1 MYYTYY
7 RVLLFSLVGS
17 LKKILKA
24 VNQKHPRLYVSIH
37 KNNNDKY
44 DVEYYQN
51 QYNSNGDFEI
61 ISDQISLQSISN
73 KKISQVN
80 LHQIN
85 QHEYQSLVN
94 LIRRQEKVVSI
105 YLKKNK
111 QDQFKIVSSS
121 LDLMKNYEK
130 KFSSWFSDNKEF

>member
-1 MYYTYY
+1 M
-7 RVLLFSLVGS
+7 
-17 LKKILKA
+17 KA
-24 VNQKHPRLYVSIH
+24 ANQKHPRLYVSIH
-37 KNNNDKY
+37 KNSNDKY

-51 QYNSNGDFEI
+51 QYNSNGDFKI
-61 ISDQISLQSISN
+61 ISYQISLKSISN
-73 KKISQVN
+73 KKISQFN
-80 LHQIN
+80 LLEIN
-85 QHEYQSLVN
+85 QYEYQSLLN
-94 LIRRQEKVVSI
+94 LIRRQEKVASI